1 MTWSRYVKIDMNP
14 VVPGRGRAAVAKD
27 AMFISP
33 HKFIGGVGTPG
44 ILIAKTRLFH
54 PTTPHVPGGG
64 SVFYVTRE
72 DHRYLKETELREEAG
87 TPGIVESIRCGLVFQ
102 LKQAVGVDYIAVQE
116 RTHAQRGFEELGA
129 HPSIELLGPGPAT
142 ARLPIFSF
150 LVRHAESGL
159 FLHHNFVAALL
170 NDMFGIQARGG
181 CACAG
186 PYAQELMGIDHA
198 LSKRFELALLH
209 DPGLRVLLPRERD
222 RRNSGKE
229 LLRPGFVRVSL
240 NYFVDDDQVQFVLA
254 AIRVVAELGWCC
266 LPHYVF
272 NPDTGEWKHRK
283 HDALQSRTRRW
294 LGAVT
299 YTQDGMRRGGG
310 GHGTPAMGGNPTLLG
325 REYYDTCLAEGT
337 AVLRRCRESPHLD
350 MQGKNFAQTAQSD
363 QASILSSNEEK
374 RLRWFLYPSEA
385 TEMLCPDT
393 PANDTK
399 SEWTDMP
406 LTPKIYTSG
415 VPSAATSV
423 WDRLLSR
430 ACSSTTPAWATYW
443 QRNWPPQSSFCRG
456 AASATSVTAVLAM
469 LAMCKGSSGRTSANT
484 RSRSALALVAGTA
497 TATAAVACTFHSLLN
512 QAHSARR
519 TVSPS
524 TGSLLAEKDTEI
536 ARLQGLLAAINGRR
550 QPLDPEPEPKPESRP
565 QVGRASAKAGK
576 AAKPH
581 FPQARAG
588 PPPARG
594 EAAARRHVSGEPGW
608 QFMKPP
614 KAILKKVHEA
624 VIEHGMI
631 RGATST
637 AGPCHLISVLCS
649 RYTLN

>member
-443 QRNWPPQSSFCRG
+443 QRNWPPQSSFCRC
-456 AASATSVTAVLAM
+456 A
-469 LAMCKGSSGRTSANT
+469 
-484 RSRSALALVAGTA
+484 
-497 TATAAVACTFHSLLN
+497 
-512 QAHSARR
+512 
-519 TVSPS
+519 VSPS